1 MPRKP
6 FLAVLPTV
14 FSLLVAVPAFAEG
27 DEPLVIVV
35 TPSGIE
41 QPVTEANTT
50 VTVIDQKTIEE
61 SNAGSVAELLRGQAG
76 LHVSDIFG
84 DGSQATID
92 LRGFGPTAGS
102 NTLVLV
108 DGRKLNNSADGA
120 APDLSLIDIDDIAQI
135 EILQGSSGVLYGN
148 QAVGGVVNIIR
159 KKSFEDSARVGVRAG
174 SYNSSQ
180 LSAAGNKV
188 FGRNRLSASVSSRS
202 TDNYRDNNEAE
213 NQRLSLRGER
223 IDSGLTSYIEFEAVN
238 DDIDTPG
245 ALLED
250 EMDDDREQSLDFY
263 EDDYFETETR
273 MIRIGMDKVLDDART
288 VGFDFSNRESDRDFI
303 QTFRPSPGTKT
314 TQDRETRILN
324 ASYKVVPVNSD
335 ALSSYL
341 VGFTREDTDY
351 ELLSAAGPQE
361 VDQVIQD
368 IFLSTQWSTGARSHI
383 DAGVRYSDQQADI
396 KNFNFATSEIDRIDA
411 DDTVTVFSLGYS
423 HRFDQVKL
431 FARADQN
438 FRYPTVEEHTNVPF
452 GDEPGLD
459 TQQGVSMELG
469 MEYRVSQYRL
479 RCTLYRIDLDDEI
492 AFDSTEFAN
501 LNLDETR
508 RNGLMLEAARQW
520 SNAFDTRISFTILD
534 AEITDGE
541 FDGNQL
547 PLVPER
553 TIRLDGNYSFS
564 HEWLLG
570 VEVIAVDEQV
580 FGGDFANELKDLD
593 SYEVVNAHA
602 SYRHKNWVLGFRV
615 NNLLDEEY
623 SENGSKF
630 TPFDPITFASLPSQP
645 AFFPSP
651 ERNFWLSAKVE
662 F

>member
-1 MPRKP
+1 MSRTP

-14 FSLLVAVPAFAEG
+14 FSLLVAAPAFAEG

-50 VTVIDQKTIEE
+50 LTVIDQKTIEE
-61 SNAGSVAELLRGQAG
+61 SNAGSIAELLRGQAG
-76 LHVSDIFG
+76 LHVTDFFG
-84 DGSQATID
+84 DGSQATLD

-120 APDLSLIDIDDIAQI
+120 SPDLSLIDIDDIAQI

-148 QAVGGVVNIIR
+148 QAVGGVVNFIR
-159 KKSFEDSARVGVRAG
+159 KKSFEDSARIGIRAG
-174 SYNSSQ
+174 SFNSRQ

-188 FGRNRLSASVSSRS
+188 FGRNRISASFSDWS
-202 TDNYRDNNEAE
+202 TDNYRDHNDAE
-213 NQRLSLRGER
+213 NQRLSVRAER
-223 IDSGLTSYIEFEAVN
+223 IDRGLTTYIEVEAV
-238 DDIDTPG
+238 DEEIDTPG

-250 EMDDDREQSLDFY
+250 ELDDDREQSVSFY

-273 MIRIGMDKVLDDART
+273 MIRIGMSKVLDDART
-288 VGFDFSNRESDRDFI
+288 VSLDYSDRDTDREFI
-303 QTFRPSPGTKT
+303 QTFRPFPGSET
-314 TQDRETRILN
+314 TQDRDTRILN
-324 ASYKVVPVNSD
+324 ASYKVVPLDSD
-335 ALSSYL
+335 SLSSYL

-351 ELLSAAGPQE
+351 ELVSIFGPQE
-361 VDQVIQD
+361 IDQVIQD
-368 IFLSTQWSTGARSHI
+368 VYLSTQWSTGARSQI
-383 DAGVRYSDQQADI
+383 DAGVRYSDQQA
-396 KNFNFATSEIDRIDA
+396 EIADEDF
-411 DDTVTVFSLGYS
+411 DDTITVFSLGYS
-423 HRFDQVKL
+423 HSFDQVKL

-479 RCTLYRIDLDDEI
+479 RGTLYRIDLEDEI
-492 AFDSTEFAN
+492 AFDSFSSN
-501 LNLDETR
+501 LNLDETE
-508 RNGLMLEAARQW
+508 RNGLIVEAARQW
-520 SNAFDTRISFTILD
+520 SSAIDTRISLTFMD
-534 AEITDGE
+534 AEISDGE

-553 TIRLDGNYSFS
+553 TIRVDGNYRFNPELLFS
-564 HEWLLG
+564 

-580 FGGDFANELKDLD
+580 FGGDFTNQLDKLD
-593 SYEVVNAHA
+593 SYEVVNANA
-602 SYRHKNWVLGFRV
+602 SYKYKNWLLGFRI

-623 SENGSKF
+623 SETGNQF
-630 TPFDPITFASLPSQP
+630 TSFDPITFAPSNQP
-645 AFFPSP
+645 SFFPSP
-651 ERNFWLSAKVE
+651 ERNFWLNLKVT

>member
-1 MPRKP
+1 MSRTP

-14 FSLLVAVPAFAEG
+14 FSLLAATPAFAQD

-50 VTVIDQKTIEE
+50 ITVIDQKTIEE
-61 SNAGSVAELLRGQAG
+61 SNAGSIAELLRGLAG
-76 LHVSDIFG
+76 VHVSDIFG

-102 NTLVLV
+102 NTLVLI

-120 APDLSLIDIDDIAQI
+120 SPDLSLIDIDDIAQI

-148 QAVGGVVNIIR
+148 QAVGGVVNFIR
-159 KKSFEDSARVGVRAG
+159 KKSFEDSARIGIRAG
-174 SYNSSQ
+174 SFNSRQ

-188 FGRNRLSASVSSRS
+188 FGRNRISASFSDWS
-202 TDNYRDNNEAE
+202 TDNYRDHNDAE
-213 NQRLSLRGER
+213 NQRLSVRAER
-223 IDSGLTSYIEFEAVN
+223 IDRGLTTYIAAEAVN

-250 EMDDDREQSLDFY
+250 ELEDDRKQSMSFY

-273 MIRIGMDKVLDDART
+273 MIRIGMSKVLDDART
-288 VGFDFSNRESDRDFI
+288 VSLDYSDRDTDREFI
-303 QTFRPSPGTKT
+303 QTFRPFPGTRT
-314 TQDRETRILN
+314 TQDRDTRILN
-324 ASYKVVPVNSD
+324 ASYKVVPLDSD
-335 ALSSYL
+335 HLSSYL
-341 VGFTREDTDY
+341 LGFTREDTDY
-351 ELLSAAGPQE
+351 ELVSIFGPQE
-361 VDQVIQD
+361 IDQVIQD
-368 IFLSTQWSTGARSHI
+368 VYLSTQWSTGARSQI
-383 DAGVRYSDQQADI
+383 DAGVRYSDQQAEVVNEDL
-396 KNFNFATSEIDRIDA
+396 

-423 HRFDQVKL
+423 HSFDQVKL

-438 FRYPTVEEHTNVPF
+438 FRYPTVEEQTNVPF

-479 RCTLYRIDLDDEI
+479 RGTLYRINLEDEI
-492 AFDSTEFAN
+492 AFDSFSYN
-501 LNLDETR
+501 LNLDETE
-508 RNGLMLEAARQW
+508 RNGLIVEAARQW
-520 SNAFDTRISFTILD
+520 SSSIDTRISLTFMD

-553 TIRLDGNYSFS
+553 TIRVDGNYRFS
-564 HEWLLG
+564 PELLFS

-580 FGGDFANELKDLD
+580 FGGDFTNQLGKLD
-593 SYEVVNAHA
+593 SYEVVNAYA
-602 SYRHKNWVLGFRV
+602 SYKYQHWVLGFRI
-615 NNLLDEEY
+615 NNLLDAEY
-623 SENGSKF
+623 SETGNQF
-630 TPFDPITFASLPSQP
+630 TSFDPITFAPSNQP
-645 AFFPSP
+645 SFFPSP
-651 ERNFWLSAKVE
+651 ERNFWLNAKVN

>member
-1 MPRKP
+1 MSRTP

-14 FSLLVAVPAFAEG
+14 FSLLVAAPAFAEG

-50 VTVIDQKTIEE
+50 LTVIDQKTIEE
-61 SNAGSVAELLRGQAG
+61 SNAGSIAELLRGQAG
-76 LHVSDIFG
+76 LHVTDFFG
-84 DGSQATID
+84 DGSQATLD

-120 APDLSLIDIDDIAQI
+120 SPDLSLIDIDDIAQI

-148 QAVGGVVNIIR
+148 QAVGGVVNFIR
-159 KKSFEDSARVGVRAG
+159 KKSFEDSARIGIRAG
-174 SYNSSQ
+174 SFNSRQ

-188 FGRNRLSASVSSRS
+188 FGRNRISASFSDWS
-202 TDNYRDNNEAE
+202 TDNYRDHNDAE
-213 NQRLSLRGER
+213 NQRLSVRAER
-223 IDSGLTSYIEFEAVN
+223 IDRGLTTYIEVEAV
-238 DDIDTPG
+238 DEEIDTPG

-250 EMDDDREQSLDFY
+250 ELDDDREQSVSFY

-273 MIRIGMDKVLDDART
+273 MIRIGMSKVLDDART
-288 VGFDFSNRESDRDFI
+288 VSLDYSDRDTDREFI
-303 QTFRPSPGTKT
+303 QTFRPFPGSET
-314 TQDRETRILN
+314 TQDRDTRILN
-324 ASYKVVPVNSD
+324 ASYKVVPLDSD
-335 ALSSYL
+335 SLSSYL

-351 ELLSAAGPQE
+351 ELVSIFGPQE
-361 VDQVIQD
+361 IDQVIQD
-368 IFLSTQWSTGARSHI
+368 VYLSTQWSTGARSQI
-383 DAGVRYSDQQADI
+383 DAGVRYSDQQA
-396 KNFNFATSEIDRIDA
+396 EIADEDF
-411 DDTVTVFSLGYS
+411 DDTITVFSLGYS
-423 HRFDQVKL
+423 HSFDQVKL

-479 RCTLYRIDLDDEI
+479 RGTLYRIDLEDEI
-492 AFDSTEFAN
+492 AFDSFSSN
-501 LNLDETR
+501 LNLDETE
-508 RNGLMLEAARQW
+508 RNGLIVEAARQW
-520 SNAFDTRISFTILD
+520 SSAIDTRISLTFMD
-534 AEITDGE
+534 AEISDGE

-553 TIRLDGNYSFS
+553 TIRVDGNYRFNPELLFS
-564 HEWLLG
+564 

-580 FGGDFANELKDLD
+580 FGGDFTNQLDKLD
-593 SYEVVNAHA
+593 SYEVVNANA
-602 SYRHKNWVLGFRV
+602 SYKYKNWLLGFRI

-623 SENGSKF
+623 SETGNQF
-630 TPFDPITFASLPSQP
+630 TSFDPVTFAPSNQP
-645 AFFPSP
+645 SFFPSP
-651 ERNFWLSAKVE
+651 ERNFWLNLKVA